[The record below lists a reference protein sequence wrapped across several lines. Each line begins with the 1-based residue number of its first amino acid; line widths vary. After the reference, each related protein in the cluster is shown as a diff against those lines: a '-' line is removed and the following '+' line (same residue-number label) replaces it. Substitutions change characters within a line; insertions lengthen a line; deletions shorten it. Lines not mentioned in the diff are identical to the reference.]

1 MSGTSLEITVG
12 GADCHTVGRRSLTD
26 CAARTTGN
34 LQKTDTC
41 IQKHLHIS
49 IAHQLTVH
57 LLGRNRTGTAYIL
70 IHMMSLKYKCC
81 FCNIGIACIGTASDK
96 YLLYSLLF
104 RLMQRVKFRL
114 FLLNSASFALYWSDD
129 LICAPSSCYNI
140 HRN

>member
-57 LLGRNRTGTAYIL
+57 LLGRNRTGTADIL

-104 RLMQRVKFRL
+104 RLMQRHNIVRL
-114 FLLNSASFALYWSDD
+114 VRTCDQRL
-129 LICAPSSCYNI
+129 
-140 HRN
+140 